1 MKRATGLVWH
11 ELLMWHD
18 TTALAGFL
26 KSGRGVVEPDEASES
41 PASKR
46 RIKNL
51 LDVAGLTE
59 KLTLIKPREAS
70 ETELARVHAP
80 AYLAKLKQM
89 SAGDGGDACLGALGG
104 DTPFGPGGYEIAA
117 LAAGGML
124 EAVDAI
130 VAGKVANAY
139 ALVRPPGHHAVAAH
153 GYGFCIFNHGALAAR
168 HAQAAHSLA
177 RVAIVDWDVHHGNG
191 AESIFFE
198 DPSVLTIS
206 IHQDNCYPANS
217 GAVETIGAGAGEGAN
232 LNIPLPPGSGIGAY
246 LAVMDR
252 VVLPALDRFKPD
264 FIIIASGFDAGAYD
278 PQARMMLDGQTFA
291 AMTTR
296 ILGAADALCG
306 GRVLVT
312 HEGGYHRPSVPF
324 LAMALVEALSGE
336 KGTVDDP
343 FQPLIAGMA
352 WQDLQPHQDAA
363 ITRAAANLARVPAPD
378 A

>member
-1 MKRATGLVWH
+1 MTLPTGLVWH

-26 KSGRGVVEPDEASES
+26 KSGRGVIEPDEASES

-46 RIKNL
+46 RLKNL

-59 KLTLIKPREAS
+59 KLAIVKPRPAS
-70 ETELARVHAP
+70 EAELTRVHAP
-80 AYLAKLKQM
+80 AYIEALKEM
-89 SAGDGGDACLGALGG
+89 SAGDGGDACLGAIGG

-117 LAAGGML
+117 LAAGGLL

-130 VAGKVANAY
+130 LGGKVANAY
-139 ALVRPPGHHAVAAH
+139 ALVRPPGHHALAEH

-168 HAQAAHSLA
+168 HAQAAHGLK

-191 AESIFFE
+191 AESIFYE

-206 IHQDNCYPANS
+206 VHQDSCYPGNS
-217 GAVETIGAGAGEGAN
+217 GGVDRVGAGAGAGFN

-246 LAVMDR
+246 LATMDR
-252 VVLPALDRFKPD
+252 VVLPALARFRPD
-264 FIIIASGFDAGAYD
+264 MIIVACGLDAGAYD
-278 PQARMMLDGQTFA
+278 PQARMMLDGATFA
-291 AMTTR
+291 AMTKR
-296 ILGAADALCG
+296 ILGAADELCA
-306 GRVLVT
+306 GRVLLT

-324 LAMALVEALSGE
+324 LGLAVIEALSGE
-336 KGTVDDP
+336 TGTIEDP

-352 WQDLQPHQDAA
+352 FQELQPHQDAA
-363 ITRAAANLARVPAPD
+363 IARAEANVARMVEPV
-378 A
+378 